1 MRPAVLRTRAR
12 LALAVCAS
20 LLASP
25 LLAQGVPVIDG
36 TNLAKNIEQLQAAL
50 RDAEN
55 QIAQIEELKK
65 QVETGLEQ
73 LTNLEGI
80 LGSISGLN
88 EIASLYNSVEDLRSR
103 AAKITDLSG
112 FQDALT
118 IGDFDGL
125 LDSLLD
131 GDVTMGDKMAAEY
144 MRDTLEGAGL
154 TSETLAG
161 LSSSENPQDKL
172 IATTAA
178 TSATAMG
185 VAQLSYEEAAQSLAR
200 IDGLVDEIA
209 NQDTPEGK
217 HRPQHPDG
225 RRDQLHAR
233 PDVAAERGCGARCR
247 ADGRELGRRTGQG
260 KELLR
265 LLGGR
270 MMRRASHQVAAVVA
284 LVCLANFAAAE
295 DLASFSDVQLAR
307 KNPGSGSG
315 AGCGGRAGPPDRNA
329 AARDRDLCRP
339 QTGLPAKR

>member
-20 LLASP
+20 ILASP

-125 LDSLLD
+125 FESLLD

-144 MRDTLEGAGL
+144 MRDTLERAGL

-185 VAQLSYEEAAQSLAR
+185 VRSFPTRKLPKASRGSTGSLTRSRTRKLS
-200 IDGLVDEIA
+200 
-209 NQDTPEGK
+209 
-217 HRPQHPDG
+217 
-225 RRDQLHAR
+225 
-233 PDVAAERGCGARCR
+233 
-247 ADGRELGRRTGQG
+247 
-260 KELLR
+260 
-265 LLGGR
+265 
-270 MMRRASHQVAAVVA
+270 
-284 LVCLANFAAAE
+284 
-295 DLASFSDVQLAR
+295 R
-307 KNPGSGSG
+307 K
-315 AGCGGRAGPPDRNA
+315 A
-329 AARDRDLCRP
+329 
-339 QTGLPAKR
+339 

>member
-1 MRPAVLRTRAR
+1 MRPFVLRTRAR
-12 LALAVCAS
+12 LALAVCAT

-161 LSSSENPQDKL
+161 LSSSANP
-172 IATTAA
+172 
-178 TSATAMG
+178 
-185 VAQLSYEEAAQSLAR
+185 
-200 IDGLVDEIA
+200 
-209 NQDTPEGK
+209 
-217 HRPQHPDG
+217 
-225 RRDQLHAR
+225 
-233 PDVAAERGCGARCR
+233 
-247 ADGRELGRRTGQG
+247 
-260 KELLR
+260 
-265 LLGGR
+265 
-270 MMRRASHQVAAVVA
+270 
-284 LVCLANFAAAE
+284 
-295 DLASFSDVQLAR
+295 
-307 KNPGSGSG
+307 
-315 AGCGGRAGPPDRNA
+315 
-329 AARDRDLCRP
+329 
-339 QTGLPAKR
+339 

>member
-1 MRPAVLRTRAR
+1 VRPAILRMRAH
-12 LALAVCAS
+12 LALAIYAS

-131 GDVTMGDKMAAEY
+131 GDV
-144 MRDTLEGAGL
+144 RWPP
-154 TSETLAG
+154 
-161 LSSSENPQDKL
+161 N
-172 IATTAA
+172 ICATRWK
-178 TSATAMG
+178 G
-185 VAQLSYEEAAQSLAR
+185 
-200 IDGLVDEIA
+200 
-209 NQDTPEGK
+209 
-217 HRPQHPDG
+217 PD
-225 RRDQLHAR
+225 
-233 PDVAAERGCGARCR
+233 
-247 ADGRELGRRTGQG
+247 
-260 KELLR
+260 
-265 LLGGR
+265 
-270 MMRRASHQVAAVVA
+270 
-284 LVCLANFAAAE
+284 
-295 DLASFSDVQLAR
+295 
-307 KNPGSGSG
+307 
-315 AGCGGRAGPPDRNA
+315 
-329 AARDRDLCRP
+329 
-339 QTGLPAKR
+339 

>member
-1 MRPAVLRTRAR
+1 VRPFVLRTRAR
-12 LALAVCAS
+12 LALAVCAM
-20 LLASP
+20 LQASP

-161 LSSSENPQDKL
+161 LSSSANPQDKL

-200 IDGLVDEIA
+200 IDGLVAEIA
-209 NQDTPEGK
+209 NQEGLK
-217 HRPQHPDG
+217 ESIDLNTRM
-225 RRDQLHAR
+225 
-233 PDVAAERGCGARCR
+233 AAETNYM
-247 ADGRELGRRTGQG
+247 LGQMW
-260 KELLR
+260 R
-265 LLGGR
+265 L
-270 MMRRASHQVAAVVA
+270 
-284 LVCLANFAAAE
+284 
-295 DLASFSDVQLAR
+295 
-307 KNPGSGSG
+307 
-315 AGCGGRAGPPDRNA
+315 NA
-329 AARDRDLCRP
+329 AAGLAAG
-339 QTGLPAKR
+339 QTGVNWAAEQAKEKSFFDYSGAE